1 MPGTDTTQIG
11 LRARQYSVLIVDDD
25 TGIRKLLRKLLE
37 RQKFVVAEA
46 CDGMDALERVKEQEF
61 NAVITDV
68 MMPRLSGIQLLA
80 KLRKAYP
87 LVPVIIITG
96 KPAIEAAVECMK
108 NGAYDYI
115 SKPFDFGQIK
125 KVIQNALS
133 EHQRLKDSRESSDS
147 STTIFNLTN
156 RRFFGEYKILQVLG
170 EGNIGIVFLAEKKG
184 GGRHKRCALK
194 VLKPTLITQ
203 IQSDKSLERF
213 LKEAEAIAA
222 VKHKNVVEMFDYGL
236 TDQEN
241 VPYMVMEYVRGRS
254 LDYYIVNHAKLDMR
268 QKLDIVAGIA
278 DALEAIHSK
287 GICHRDIKPH
297 NIILSHDMQVKVT
310 DFGIA
315 KVPGS
320 DLTMTYE
327 LIGSPAYLSP
337 EGFTSSRVDHRADIF
352 SLGVL
357 AYELMLGR
365 KPFIADSISR
375 YAHLIQYELPE
386 EPRKLDPDFPK
397 AIQAVLAKLLKKSPD
412 DRYQHAGEIRD
423 ALTAISDHED
433 VHVAG
438 VSGDKDSAT
447 DWR

>member
-1 MPGTDTTQIG
+1 MPGSDTTQIG
-11 LRARQYSVLIVDDD
+11 LRARQYSVLVVDDD
-25 TGIRKLLRKLLE
+25 TGIRKLLRRLLE
-37 RQKFVVAEA
+37 RQKFTVEEA
-46 CDGMDALERVKEQEF
+46 ADGMDALEKVKEQEF

-68 MMPRLSGIQLLA
+68 MMPRLSGIQLLT

-115 SKPFDFGQIK
+115 SKPFDFSQIK
-125 KVIQNALS
+125 KTIQNALS
-133 EHQRLKDSRESSDS
+133 EHQRLKDQNESSD

-170 EGNIGIVFLAEKKG
+170 EGNIGIVFMAQ
-184 GGRHKRCALK
+184 KRDDPQHRRFALK
-194 VLKPTLITQ
+194 ILKPTLITQ
-203 IQSDKSLERF
+203 IHTDKSLERF

-222 VKHKNVVEMFDYGL
+222 VRHKNVVEMYDYGL
-236 TDQEN
+236 TDEEN
-241 VPYMVMEYVRGRS
+241 VPYMVMEYIRGKS
-254 LDYYIVNHAKLDMR
+254 LDYYIVNHAKLDLR
-268 QKLDIVAGIA
+268 QKLKIVAEIA
-278 DALEAIHSK
+278 DALSAIHGE

-297 NIILSHDMQVKVT
+297 NIIIDRKLNAKVT

-315 KVPGS
+315 KMPDS

-357 AYELMLGR
+357 TYELLLGR

-386 EPRKLDPDFPK
+386 EPGKLDPDFPPN
-397 AIQAVLAKLLKKSPD
+397 IQNILGRMLKKSPD
-412 DRYQHAGEIRD
+412 DRYQDAGEIRD
-423 ALTAISDHED
+423 AFAEICARDD
-433 VHVAG
+433 IFN
-438 VSGDKDSAT
+438 VSREVVIDTT